1 MQLQADQQVRW
12 ALLQKALETHSN
24 CDTALEVALRMER
37 FVLFGN
43 ARDDHAD
50 GTEDRSERT
59 GPRSADAPAQTAKS
73 GPRITG
79 EDAPKDGRTTWG
91 KQDDARL
98 RDLWGRGLSA
108 EQIARTLD
116 RSSASIYQRVYRI
129 GLPRRVA
136 KCPSGSKSNAAPGDR
151 AAKPAAKPP
160 QGTET
165 SGESVGIDR
174 VIHFLR
180 TRDYSVVQTDDGR
193 YSVDGRKE
201 LTAEALFEHAN
212 RVREQIGRPKWTGHV
227 LASVAAEKGTRR
239 DEAPRRKAS

>member
-43 ARDDHAD
+43 MRDEPAD
-50 GTEDRSERT
+50 GAEDPPAAENPD
-59 GPRSADAPAQTAKS
+59 GPARTAKS

-79 EDAPKDGRTTWG
+79 EGTPKDGRTTWG

-98 RDLWGRGLSA
+98 RDLWSRGLSA
-108 EQIARTLD
+108 EQIARALD

-136 KCPSGSKSNAAPGDR
+136 KCHAGSKSGGARADH
-151 AAKPAAKPP
+151 AAKPAASPAL
-160 QGTET
+160 GAET
-165 SGESVGIDR
+165 PDESVGIDR

-201 LTAEALFEHAN
+201 MTAEALFEHAN
-212 RVREQIGRPKWTGHV
+212 RVREQIGRPKWTGNV
-227 LASVAAEKGTRR
+227 LANVVAGKESRL